1 MRNLFLLILLINL
14 LAFAY
19 QRWILEPGD
28 PVEATFVAQDVP
40 ELVVAIEP
48 VVEPPAPVDEPA
60 EEVVSVAEVT
70 CMRIGPFATKAGA
83 DAVQNTLRLRNAVVR
98 QSTEQSRVWIGYWV
112 QTAGQGSRRAAE
124 KVRESLIAGGMPD
137 VYVLS
142 AELEYRISLGVFR
155 LRESADTV
163 VRDARQMGVDT
174 RVIERY
180 QEGENFWLA
189 ASIASDR
196 SLQPGD
202 LRTDSDQILRTE
214 SISCAD
220 AAL

>member
-1 MRNLFLLILLINL
+1 MRNVFLLILLINL

-40 ELVVAIEP
+40 ELVVAVVP
-48 VVEPPAPVDEPA
+48 VVQPAAPVDEPVA
-60 EEVVSVAEVT
+60 EVVSVPEVI

-83 DAVQNTLRLRNAVVR
+83 DAVESTLRQRDAVVR

-112 QTAGQGSRRAAE
+112 QTAGQGSRGAAE
-124 KVRESLIAGGMPD
+124 KVRASLIEGGMPD

-163 VRDARQMGVDT
+163 VSDARRMGVDT

-180 QEGENFWLA
+180 QDGENFWLA
-189 ASIASDR
+189 ASIASER
-196 SLQPGD
+196 PLQPGD

-220 AAL
+220 AGL